1 LLLAA
6 CALSLAQAQAQTPQ
20 PPMPERVYSQ
30 QELDQMLAPIA
41 LYPDPLLTQI
51 LMASTYPLEVVRA
64 ARWSRAH
71 PQLEGDEA
79 VRAAANEDWDPS
91 VKSLVAFPRVLAMM
105 DERID
110 WTEQLG
116 EAFLTQE
123 PYVLDTIQELRR
135 RAYEAGNL
143 RSDANTLVTEQGSL
157 LMVQPV
163 NPVVVY
169 VPYYDP
175 WIVYGSWWWPGYPP
189 VRWAPWPGYVYPGVS
204 VGIYWGS
211 GIVLSTNFFFGA
223 FDWRRH
229 QVDTVYVNNHY
240 YHPRVTHSVPLPWR
254 HQAEHRRGVAYR
266 HEELRRRYPEPAPR
280 VAPSVA
286 PRPAPQRAEPRRTEP
301 RRYEPQPGRARPGDV
316 TRPVPQQQRAA
327 PTPQQQRQQQ
337 QYQQQR
343 QPQSQQQLQQ
353 QQQHQQ
359 QRAVPGGQ
367 ASPSRARPES
377 RGPSVPSG
385 QRESRREGGAQRESR
400 QSGSAG
406 QAGPRDVSPGAG
418 RGDPTSAPP
427 GRP

>member
-1 LLLAA
+1 MFRIFRKWMTGLLLAA
-6 CALSLAQAQAQTPQ
+6 CALSLAQAQTPQ
-20 PPMPERVYSQ
+20 PPMPEHVYSQ

-79 VRAAANEDWDPS
+79 VRAAANENWDPS

-163 NPVVVY
+163 SPVVVY

-175 WIVYGSWWWPGYPP
+175 WIVYGTWWWPSYPP

-211 GIVLSTNFFFGA
+211 GIALSTNFFFGA
-223 FDWRRH
+223 FDWHRH

-280 VAPSVA
+280 ATPSVA
-286 PRPAPQRAEPRRTEP
+286 PRPAP
-301 RRYEPQPGRARPGDV
+301 
-316 TRPVPQQQRAA
+316 QRAA

-337 QYQQQR
+337 QYQRQR

-353 QQQHQQ
+353 QRQHQQQQQQQQ
-359 QRAVPGGQ
+359 QRAVPSGQ

-377 RGPSVPSG
+377 RGQSAPAG
-385 QRESRREGGAQRESR
+385 QREARREGSAQRESR

-418 RGDPTSAPP
+418 RGDPASAPP